1 MATAEAALQKCF
13 IKLHTA
19 VSKIHDI
26 KKLLLQNLNKK
37 KLSCEKKMVERL
49 IKSCNFYFY

>member
-19 VSKIHDI
+19 VSKKHNDV
-26 KKLLLQNLNKK
+26 
-37 KLSCEKKMVERL
+37 MVRL
-49 IKSCNFYFY
+49 GK